1 MARKLTKM
9 VETPDKWLCRVGFS
23 DTRNVGRLSGLSGA
37 VFGPFGPFGHSQ
49 GSDLT
54 SFRQTR
60 QTRNVGRLSVV
71 GRPDKPDKMSI
82 VLSGLSAVGVA
93 YRFNPEHQD

>member
-37 VFGPFGPFGHSQ
+37 VFGPVTHPQHS
-49 GSDLT
+49 DFT
-54 SFRQTR
+54 AFRQTR
-60 QTRNVGRLSVV
+60 QTRNVGCLSGV